1 MYLLNLKR
9 LHRTVF
15 WKFSNLVMGCSPSH
29 CAADTEPKQTK
40 FLLTL
45 FALQVD
51 SHFQKGSTH
60 LPLQKGQSGP
70 STPQHMSELH
80 FLF

>member
-9 LHRTVF
+9 LHRAVF
-15 WKFSNLVMGCSPSH
+15 WKFSNLLMSCSPSH
-29 CAADTEPKQTK
+29 WAADTVPKQTK

-45 FALQVD
+45 FALRVD

-60 LPLQKGQSGP
+60 LPPQKGQSGP
-70 STPQHMSELH
+70 SNPSGDV
-80 FLF
+80 